1 MRSRKTNLE
10 SASIKELSLS
20 NHEPLSLSQKGMP
33 PKVPEKGI
41 QSISSFFKPKTP
53 SATAKSEVIIL
64 DSSSDEDERQD
75 VSGRG
80 EPLPKR
86 IKLEHVPIASTST
99 SSSTCLN
106 TATINNTTS
115 SSSSSHAP
123 PTQTFKR
130 LQSFSYDPQAST
142 SKKVLTSFEQKRR
155 DQFIEKLVLGGHG
168 RRKKQS
174 SYLQDEH
181 FMAPTR
187 EEEEEEDEDYER
199 GSDYSGGG
207 MEEEADDDEE
217 ETDTFRGGR
226 MKKDLKGKGKARD
239 QDETNSGST
248 ASTSTTKFSKFLAK
262 TSSSKTNTISTTTKI
277 KYTPLE
283 QQVIALKKAN
293 PGVLLAVEVSFFSL
307 FLSLFLSLSP
317 TLSIYVLL
325 PPFLSS
331 YRLVTNINSFKRM
344 HRLLRK
350 F

>member
-1 MRSRKTNLE
+1 
-10 SASIKELSLS
+10 
-20 NHEPLSLSQKGMP
+20 MP

-75 VSGRG
+75 VSGSR

-86 IKLEHVPIASTST
+86 IKLEHGHNFSTAAST

-155 DQFIEKLVLGGHG
+155 DKFIEKLVLGGHG

-293 PGVLLAVEVSFFSL
+293 PGVLLAVEVSSFSL
-307 FLSLFLSLSP
+307 FLFLSQTFNLRF
-317 TLSIYVLL
+317 VA
-325 PPFLSS
+325 PF
-331 YRLVTNINSFKRM
+331 SFE
-344 HRLLRK
+344 L
-350 F
+350 